1 MTDYQKELIV
11 EHKELFAR
19 MNELA
24 NDIYGQN
31 ADDKIEYAN
40 KCIQL
45 KGMKMYYEALS
56 ARLVNAGIAIDCGG
70 YFEHITDEQLSSSTS
85 PVEEIPT
92 TENKPGSDFDKD
104 NEAINQTTGENDNL
118 K

>member
-1 MTDYQKELIV
+1 MTDYQKELIK
-11 EHKELFAR
+11 EHKELCAR
-19 MNELA
+19 INELS

-31 ADDKIEYAN
+31 TDDKIEYAN

-56 ARLVNAGIAIDCGG
+56 ARIINTGIVIDCDG
-70 YFEHITDEQLSSSTS
+70 YFEHIDIDNISSSSS
-85 PVEEIPT
+85 PVEGIVSVNNSNEPIKKT
-92 TENKPGSDFDKD
+92 DK
-104 NEAINQTTGENDNL
+104 ENDVV